1 MAAGV
6 PAPGKAE
13 LDRAGWVVTEHLAAL
28 AVTAAKIGALAV
40 ETAKIAAAAVTTA
53 KIADDAVTA
62 AKADIYLSAE
72 ITSDASAK
80 AQAHGLGASPSVF
93 FAVLQATAASASPA
107 MSATADATN
116 VYVTA
121 ASTDV
126 KYLVFAWL

>member
-1 MAAGV
+1 MATGV

-13 LDRAGWVVTEHLAAL
+13 LDKAGWVVTAHIKAL
-28 AVTAAKIGALAV
+28 AVTAAKIGTLAV

-53 KIADDAVTA
+53 KLADDAVTA

-93 FAVLQATAASASPA
+93 FAVLQETGASTNPNLSAS
-107 MSATADATN
+107 ADATN
-116 VYVTA
+116 VYITA